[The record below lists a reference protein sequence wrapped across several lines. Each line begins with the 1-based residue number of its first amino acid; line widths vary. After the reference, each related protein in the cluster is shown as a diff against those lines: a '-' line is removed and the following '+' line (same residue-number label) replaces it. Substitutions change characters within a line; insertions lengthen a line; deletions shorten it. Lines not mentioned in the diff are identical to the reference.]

1 MPIHFIL
8 DDPALFPNIKP
19 LSTPLLYP
27 RRDLG
32 SSSIMRFT
40 LGMFSTLSTIAIAD
54 NIFESLFSVATS
66 NVASVYGEI
75 TSRIPQ
81 TSDTLNS
88 LSADISSLRSQY
100 SSLISVSATATGSVL
115 SSLSSDISSI
125 ETRATNVQASV
136 VSLQSV
142 IATRTSSQSASQ
154 TVATGAAVRDV
165 AGARVMGAVG
175 GIVILGVLI

>member
-1 MPIHFIL
+1 
-8 DDPALFPNIKP
+8 
-19 LSTPLLYP
+19 
-27 RRDLG
+27 
-32 SSSIMRFT
+32 MRFT
-40 LGMFSTLSTIAIAD
+40 LGMFSALSTIAIAD

-100 SSLISVSATATGSVL
+100 SSLTSVSATATGSVL

-136 VSLQSV
+136 
-142 IATRTSSQSASQ
+142 